1 MCVCVCVC
9 VYKCVCKCVCVCV
22 CVCVCDAMCQVMKI
36 ERQAAA
42 AGIGTFQVAD
52 AGKTQV
58 HRTKLVSP
66 CV

>member
-1 MCVCVCVC
+1 M
-9 VYKCVCKCVCVCV
+9 
-22 CVCVCDAMCQVMKI
+22 MKI

-58 HRTKLVSP
+58 HHTKLVSP
-66 CV
+66 RV